1 MRQSVK
7 NKKKLWPLV
16 IINSVHSAYDVNRTE
31 IGIEVDWVNCAN
43 LVKLNRNY
51 FSQPNIR
58 WVVSV
63 RTVKTTTHGMTWRL
77 GVIVTPKITA
87 VTPCDVTAQPPRCN
101 IRRCSRAI
109 LSAAL
114 WIAVV
119 RPGDRRDYL
128 HNASAL
134 CWLATARCHASSRCN
149 CSSSHLPWR
158 PGHIARAALA
168 PAACV
173 SHYWSQIILD
183 CSDPRAMDDAV
194 INTRITTGNLL
205 TQSLN
210 VYNCGVL
217 HGPI

>member
-1 MRQSVK
+1 MAWRDV
-7 NKKKLWPLV
+7 LV
-16 IINSVHSAYDVNRTE
+16 SS
-31 IGIEVDWVNCAN
+31 W
-43 LVKLNRNY
+43 L
-51 FSQPNIR
+51 Q
-58 WVVSV
+58 
-63 RTVKTTTHGMTWRL
+63 
-77 GVIVTPKITA
+77 KITA

-114 WIAVV
+114 WIVVV

-134 CWLATARCHASSRCN
+134 CWLATARCLRASSRCN
-149 CSSSHLPWR
+149 CSSSYLPWR
-158 PGHIARAALA
+158 PDHIARAALA